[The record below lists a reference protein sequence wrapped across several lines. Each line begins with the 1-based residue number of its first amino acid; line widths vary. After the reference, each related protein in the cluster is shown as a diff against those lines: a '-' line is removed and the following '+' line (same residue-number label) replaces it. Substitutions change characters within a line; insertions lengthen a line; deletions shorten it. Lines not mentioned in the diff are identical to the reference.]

1 MRSKIILAGLLLSPA
16 TLMMAPAAAQ
26 EIPMERPAPLSA
38 AEQTLV
44 GITRRVSPAVVG
56 VTTRAGAGS
65 GFIIRA
71 DGIILTNSHVVGNY
85 RTVTIELATGH
96 EVQGR
101 VLGADRSLDIAII
114 DIPGT
119 GLPVAPL
126 GDSDR
131 LEVGQS
137 AIAIG
142 NPLQFTRTV
151 TTGIISGIHRSLPTT
166 RQSGG
171 LDELIQTDAAIN
183 PGNSGGPLLNSA
195 GQVIGINTAVVQ
207 GMPTQGGA
215 LMVGLGFAV
224 PINVAREIAEQLL
237 ATGSIRRAALGIT
250 TLDIDA
256 EVARQFSLPVRQG
269 VIVYQVGPDTP
280 AERAGIREGDVITR
294 INSTDITNSG
304 ELRRFLRARRG
315 DETVT
320 VHGIHLPSGR
330 SYSTRARLEEITIS
344 PPLRGQ

>member
-1 MRSKIILAGLLLSPA
+1 MRSKVTAGALLLGA
-16 TLMMAPAAAQ
+16 AVAGAPAAAVAQ
-26 EIPMERPAPLSA
+26 AAIGMQPPPPLAA
-38 AEQTLV
+38 AEQLLV
-44 GITRRVSPAVVG
+44 NITQRVSPAVVG
-56 VTTRAGAGS
+56 ISTRAGTGS

-71 DGIILTNSHVVGNY
+71 DGIVLTNWHVVGNY
-85 RTVTIELATGH
+85 RTVTVELATGN

-101 VLGADRSLDIAII
+101 VLGADPSLDVAII

-119 GLPVAPL
+119 GLPVALL

-131 LEVGQS
+131 LQVGQS
-137 AIAIG
+137 AVAIG

-151 TTGIISGIHRSLPTT
+151 TTGIISGIHRSLPSN

-207 GMPTQGGA
+207 GELAQGA
-215 LMVGLGFAV
+215 TAVGLGFAV

-237 ATGSIRRAALGIT
+237 TTGAIRRATLGIT
-250 TLDIDA
+250 PLDLDA
-256 EVARQFSLPVRQG
+256 EVARQFNLPVRQG
-269 VIVYQVGPDTP
+269 IIVREVGANTP
-280 AERAGIREGDVITR
+280 AERSGIVAGDVITR
-294 INSTDITNSG
+294 INDMPLANSG
-304 ELRRFLRARRG
+304 ELRRFLRSRRG

-320 VHGIHLPSGR
+320 IQGIHLSSGG
-330 SYSTRARLEEITIS
+330 SYTTRVRLEEVTIS
-344 PPLRGQ
+344 GQQR